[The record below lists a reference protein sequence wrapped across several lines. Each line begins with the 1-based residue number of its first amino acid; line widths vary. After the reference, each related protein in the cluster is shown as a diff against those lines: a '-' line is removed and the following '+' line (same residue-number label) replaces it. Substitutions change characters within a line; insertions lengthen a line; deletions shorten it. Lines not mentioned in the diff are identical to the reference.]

1 MASTDSDA
9 EDAITKDEITGAAS
23 APPVTETGIS
33 HGTKRN
39 ACKFCLVL
47 SCLASPSCL
56 LTTSLSPLIVLSN

>member
-39 ACKFCLVL
+39 ACKSCLVL
-47 SCLASPSCL
+47 SCLAFLSTYYLSVSPHS
-56 LTTSLSPLIVLSN
+56 SI